1 MEPRAHVIHRTRGRV
16 RLRVRE
22 RRKDPAYFDMVRE
35 RLETLAGVAAIGVN
49 PVTGCILLEHPDRP
63 WDELMPELRRLR
75 LFELVEEPEP
85 VRPAIE
91 PLLAGISRF
100 DRTLTEESSGL
111 LDLKT
116 LAYVGLM
123 VFSIRQILQGHV
135 LGPALPMLWN
145 AMSLAG
151 RFHSLAPDDDS

>member
-1 MEPRAHVIHRTRGRV
+1 M

-35 RLETLAGVAAIGVN
+35 RLETLTGVAAIRVN
-49 PVTGCILLEHPDRP
+49 PLTGCILLEHPDQP
-63 WDELMPELRRLR
+63 WDELTPELHRLR
-75 LFELVEEPEP
+75 LFELVEKPEP

-91 PLLAGISRF
+91 PLLAGISRV

-116 LAYVGLM
+116 LAYLGLL
-123 VFSIRQILQGHV
+123 VFSIRQIMQGHV